1 MRKKVGFSTVPKSS
15 PLNQFPSWKCGIGMQ
30 NSWYSSPTTSRIKS
44 ARSCG
49 RAAPHLAD
57 FAPGGQTVPH
67 WGRLIATKLKWKKN
81 NTLSISSH
89 LHPYLTMWYYVYY
102 ICSIRPLYIYIII
115 YILYQIWYTSKDR
128 TEHMHVAFSRSAHL
142 LVIPFPSNP
151 PFHAHISRWI
161 NFCRQLLRACL
172 VTRFCHTR
180 HKYIPQSKPTT
191 RPPSADW
198 IGDLRG
204 EATRRTG
211 TSGYHIWLIY

>member
-102 ICSIRPLYIYIII
+102 ICSIRPLYIYILLYI
-115 YILYQIWYTSKDR
+115 YYTRYDIHLR
-128 TEHMHVAFSRSAHL
+128 TEQSICMWLFQEAHIYWLFLSHPTPHSTHTSPGESTFAVSCCALAWWHGSATRGTNTSHRA
-142 LVIPFPSNP
+142 NP
-151 PFHAHISRWI
+151 PRGP
-161 NFCRQLLRACL
+161 RVL
-172 VTRFCHTR
+172 
-180 HKYIPQSKPTT
+180 
-191 RPPSADW
+191 
-198 IGDLRG
+198 IG
-204 EATRRTG
+204 
-211 TSGYHIWLIY
+211 